1 MLNVG
6 IIGFG
11 LSGRVFHGPLI
22 SAQQLLNLFAIASSR
37 KQEVAVAYPKALCLD
52 SETLIN
58 HPDIDIVVIAS
69 PNSLHAEQAEQA
81 MRAGKHVIVEKPLAI
96 TSEQCLQLQQVA
108 EQTGKCLSVFH
119 NRRWDSDFLTI
130 SQLLANQSLGKIHS
144 YSAHFHRYR
153 PVVKQ
158 RWKEL
163 DPQGG
168 GVLYDLGAHLLD
180 QALSLFGKPDKL
192 WAHLDTQREGAKT
205 PDCFDLHLIYPDKKV
220 QLSCN
225 SLMVEPG
232 PRFQVHGS
240 KGSYAKWG
248 MDPQEQQLA
257 AGLSANSAS
266 FGQDTNRSEIHLA
279 GQALLHKSLIKGNY
293 LAFYDNFVNA
303 VTKGEALSVSAQQAS
318 DVIALIELATLSHQQ
333 QTIYSLN

>member
-22 SAQQLLNLFAIASSR
+22 SAHQQLNVFAIASSR
-37 KQEVAVAYPKALCLD
+37 KQEIADAYPKALCLD
-52 SETLIN
+52 SDILIN
-58 HPDIDIVVIAS
+58 HPNIDIVVIAS

-81 MRAGKHVIVEKPLAI
+81 MLAGKHVIVEKPLAI
-96 TSEQCLQLQQVA
+96 TSEQCLQLQQIA
-108 EQTGKCLSVFH
+108 DQTGKCLSVFH

-130 SQLLANQSLGKIHS
+130 SQLLANQSLGRIHS

-153 PVVKQ
+153 PIVKQ

-168 GVLYDLGAHLLD
+168 GVLYDLGAHLID
-180 QALSLFGKPDKL
+180 QVLSLFGKPDKL
-192 WAHLDTQREGAKT
+192 WAHLDTQRDGAVT
-205 PDCFDLHLIYPDKKV
+205 PDSFDLQLIYPDKKV

-232 PRFQVHGS
+232 PRFQLHGS

-257 AGLSANSAS
+257 AGLSANAAI
-266 FGQDTNRSEIHLA
+266 FGQDNNRSEIHLA

-303 VTKGEALSVSAQQAS
+303 VTKGEPLAVSAQQAS
-318 DVIALIELATLSHQQ
+318 EVIALIELATLSHQQ
-333 QTIYSLN
+333 QTICSLN

>member
-11 LSGRVFHGPLI
+11 LSGRVFHAPLI
-22 SAQQLLNLFAIASSR
+22 TACEQLSLFAIASSR
-37 KQEVAVAYPKALCLD
+37 KQEIANSYPHAQCLSPD
-52 SETLIN
+52 EVLA
-58 HPDIDIVVIAS
+58 HPEIDVVVIAS
-69 PNSLHAEQAEQA
+69 PNALHAQQAEQA
-81 MRAGKHVIVEKPLAI
+81 MKAGKHVIVEKPLAI
-96 TSEQCLQLQQVA
+96 DSEQCLQLQQVA
-108 EQTGKCLSVFH
+108 DETGKCLSVFH

-130 SQLLANQSLGKIHS
+130 QQLIANQSLGSIHS
-144 YSAHFHRYR
+144 YAAHFHRYR

-168 GVLYDLGAHLLD
+168 GVLYDLGAHLID
-180 QALSLFGKPDKL
+180 QSLCLFGKPEKL
-192 WAHLDTQREGAKT
+192 WAHIATQRDGAVT
-205 PDCFDLHLIYPDKKV
+205 PDCFDLHLIYSDKKV

-232 PRFQVHGS
+232 PRFQLHGS

-257 AGLSANSAS
+257 AGLSAKARIL
-266 FGQDTNRSEIHLA
+266 GQDANRSEIHLA
-279 GQALLHKSLIKGNY
+279 GQAIVHKPLIKGNY
-293 LAFYDNFVNA
+293 LAFYDNFVAA
-303 VTKGEALSVSAQQAS
+303 VTKGETLAVNAHQAS
-318 DVIALIELATLSHQQ
+318 EVIALIELATLSHQQ
-333 QTIYSLN
+333 QTICSVN